1 MRIVRLGFAN
11 FRSIG
16 SEPIILD
23 LEKRINLLVGA
34 NNSGKS
40 NVLEISRRLKSERPD
55 QIKLAEVDLHQRD
68 GSRLLELVVD
78 VEATG
83 ANEVPE
89 GVRRFHVALSGGT
102 VSRWLATPFDEL
114 DYRQFA
120 PFMQKWL
127 GLTWAHARPSDA
139 VLKQH
144 MEQAASRVYQR
155 IQDILPECHV
165 IPQFRQIKSGA
176 YTIDGTGI
184 VELLADWKAPE
195 IGKDSDRARFQKVQ
209 EFLRELLGE
218 GQIQLDVSRTRPELI
233 VERGTLRLPLR
244 NYGTGVHELIIL
256 AVAVLAREDS
266 LIGIEEPEIHL
277 HPLLQKALLRFL
289 VDKTSNNYVITTHS
303 NSFLSRPKDSRITHL
318 WLDNGETKNRV
329 VETPTHV
336 LQVLNDLGI
345 RAADIL
351 QANFVVW
358 VEGPSDRIYLNR
370 WISLTAPELIEGIDY
385 SVMFYGGRLLSHLSL
400 SRDEPGLSAEEMIKL
415 LRINQNSA
423 IVIDSDRTRS
433 DAEINETKIRIAKEC
448 KEAGVLCWI
457 TAGREIENYLTPACI
472 AAVYDQVTSTQRD
485 FTLATYQKM
494 GRVLESAYKLQWKA
508 AFNYDDDK
516 PAFAR
521 RIVANITEM
530 PDRLD
535 LRVRMRELV
544 QRIRAAN

>member
-1 MRIVRLGFAN
+1 MKMVALGFAN

-23 LEKRINLLVGA
+23 LQKRINLLIGA

-40 NVLEISRRLKSERPD
+40 NVLEILRRLKNERLD

-78 VEATG
+78 VEATE
-83 ANEVPE
+83 ANELPE
-89 GVRRFHVALSGGT
+89 GVRRFHVALFGT
-102 VSRWLATPFDEL
+102 PSRWIATPFDGL

-120 PFMQKWL
+120 PFMNKWL
-127 GLTWAHARPSDA
+127 NRRFTSAPTEND
-139 VLKQH
+139 LKKQ
-144 MEQAASRVYQR
+144 MQEAAGTSFRTTHNLV
-155 IQDILPECHV
+155 PEFHV
-165 IPQFRQIKSGA
+165 IPQFRQIRSGA

-209 EFLRELLGE
+209 EFLRELLDE
-218 GQIQLDVSRTRPELI
+218 DQIELDVSRTNPELI
-233 VERGTLRLPLR
+233 VERGTLRLPLK

-256 AVAVLAREDS
+256 AVAVLAKENS

-289 VDKTSNNYVITTHS
+289 IDKTSNNYVITTHS
-303 NSFLSRPKDSRITHL
+303 NAFLSRPKASRITHL
-318 WLDNGETKNRV
+318 WLDKGETKSRI

-370 WISLTAPELIEGIDY
+370 WISLTAPELVEGIDY

-400 SRDEPGLSAEEMIKL
+400 ARDEAGLSAEELIKL

-423 IVIDSDRTRS
+423 IVIDSDRTRT
-433 DAEINETKIRIAKEC
+433 DAELNETKIRISNEC
-448 KEAGVLCWI
+448 KDAGILCWV
-457 TAGREIENYLTPACI
+457 TAGREIENYLTPACV
-472 AAVYDQVTSTQRD
+472 AAIYDEMTSSQRN
-485 FTLATYQKM
+485 FTLGTYQKI
-494 GRVLESAYKLQWKA
+494 GRALETAYRAQWKA
-508 AFNYDDDK
+508 AFNYDNNK
-516 PAFAR
+516 PGLAR

-535 LRVRMRELV
+535 LKSRIRELV
-544 QRIRAAN
+544 GRIRAAN